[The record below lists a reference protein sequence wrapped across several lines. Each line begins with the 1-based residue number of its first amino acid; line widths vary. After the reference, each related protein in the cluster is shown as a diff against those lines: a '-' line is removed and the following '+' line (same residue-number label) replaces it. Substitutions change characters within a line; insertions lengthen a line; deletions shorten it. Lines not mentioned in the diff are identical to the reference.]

1 MGTST
6 HHVITSCKFK
16 KRYLQYS
23 YASNAFL
30 LNENILPMVSSHL
43 IAKTPFINREEKDPH
58 GCDDNK
64 KYLQYSFKSSAFLL
78 NENILPWMSHHLI
91 AETPF
96 INRSALMWRQSFS
109 TSQALKICFCKH
121 LSLINHHKIYPNC
134 DKGNYRL
141 TSDYFWVVFW
151 LVSFLAT
158 ILISHH
164 RHQCDSTVD
173 N

>member
-30 LNENILPMVSSHL
+30 LNENILPMVSHHL

-58 GCDDNK
+58 RCDDNK
-64 KYLQYSFKSSAFLL
+64 KYVQYSFKSSAFLL

-96 INRSALMWRQSFS
+96 INR
-109 TSQALKICFCKH
+109 
-121 LSLINHHKIYPNC
+121 
-134 DKGNYRL
+134 
-141 TSDYFWVVFW
+141 
-151 LVSFLAT
+151 
-158 ILISHH
+158 
-164 RHQCDSTVD
+164 
-173 N
+173 